1 MEIPDKLIAWAEG
14 RDMTVR
20 GHSLLWDKDQN
31 NPSWTWPLS
40 QTDFTQ
46 AVYKHIDQ
54 TLDHFDL
61 LGVKHWDVINEMV
74 DQGMENHTFYV
85 DHSGDPD
92 IRAKIHRHVKERYP
106 NTLFYVNDYG
116 VINDNFNR
124 FSLFQQLVR
133 DLLAAGAP
141 VDGLGLQSHLHGNDQ
156 CRGLQETDIWNRS

>member
-1 MEIPDKLIAWAEG
+1 
-14 RDMTVR
+14 MTLAFNKEKTLPWK
-20 GHSLLWDKDQN
+20 G
-31 NPSWTWPLS
+31 PLS
-40 QTDFTQ
+40 GPVKFRVPFTL
-46 AVYKHIDQ
+46 
-54 TLDHFDL
+54 LDMLTMFHNE
-61 LGVKHWDVINEMV
+61 GVVHWDVINEMV
-74 DQGMENHTFYV
+74 DQGMDNHTFYV

-92 IRAKIHRHVKERYP
+92 IRAKIHRHVKERCP